1 MKPNDLYSYIRKNV
15 VSPNWL
21 SFILCYQPI
30 IGLEAAAVYQF
41 LWASYDHGAGKYP
54 LSRILNHVNMGIPH
68 LEQALDVLGAMQ
80 LLAIYQ
86 KGDSYV
92 FRLAEPLAKEDFLD
106 NPLYQNLLAKKI
118 GEPAVEEL
126 IVSKPV
132 TDTEVTKSFSDV
144 FSMTGDI
151 PLKPFQNPSFD
162 LQAFKTMM
170 ARDQLR
176 FQNERDDVIALYH
189 LAEKNGWDWM
199 QAYTIAKETANGQVI
214 RVNRMEQKAE
224 VKPVV
229 VTGLTKQ
236 EQAIV
241 RESRAK
247 TALEFLTL
255 LKETRHAT
263 VTMSERKCLQQLV
276 DLGLLDE
283 VINVIVLYTFNKI
296 DSANLQEAYALK
308 LGNDFSYKQIRS
320 AEQAVQ
326 HLRDSKGQGR
336 KKQDAP
342 AKKSNVPEWSKQE
355 VKTERTEQGQA
366 ELAAL
371 YRELEAMETKGEG

>member
-1 MKPNDLYSYIRKNV
+1 MKPNDLYAYMRKNA

-30 IGLEAAAVYQF
+30 IGQDAAAVYQF
-41 LWASYDHGAGKYP
+41 LWASYDHGAGKYA
-54 LSRILNHVNMGIPH
+54 LSRILNHVNMGLNR
-68 LEQALDVLGAMQ
+68 LEKALDVLGAMD

-86 KGDSYV
+86 RGDTIV
-92 FRLAEPLAKEDFLD
+92 FRFIEPLAKEAFLA
-106 NPLYQNLLAKKI
+106 NPLYQKLLTKKI
-118 GEPAVEEL
+118 GEPAVEEWTSL
-126 IVSKPV
+126 QSGS
-132 TDTEVTKSFSDV
+132 DTEVTKHFSDV
-144 FSMTGDI
+144 FTMDGEL
-151 PLKPFQNPSFD
+151 PLEVKPAPNFD

-176 FQNERDDVIALYH
+176 FQNETDDVIALYH

-199 QAYTIAKETANGQVI
+199 QTYKIAKETAHAQVI
-214 RVNRMEQKAE
+214 LVKRMEQKGEAT
-224 VKPVV
+224 PVASS
-229 VTGLTKQ
+229 LTKQ

-241 RESRAK
+241 AESKSK
-247 TALEFLTL
+247 TALEFLTI
-255 LKETRHAT
+255 LKEARKAA

-283 VINVIVLYTFNKI
+283 VINVLVLYTFNKV

-320 AEQAVQ
+320 AEQAVS
-326 HLRDSKGQGR
+326 HLRDSKGLSR
-336 KKQDAP
+336 KKQSAQAP
-342 AKKSNVPEWSKQE
+342 KTNVPEWSKQE
-355 VKTERTEQGQA
+355 VKTEQTAKGQA